1 MGQMA
6 EQQTT
11 PPPTTCCSHASEPG
25 RRLSRSSR
33 EEWLWWGQQRAEGR
47 AEPGAQASEL
57 IYKVNL
63 QGVLLADR
71 DQPGVLWAPHHPFA
85 GLRLMEEIKGPT
97 AGPLCSTVDRRPQ
110 RKAAVYS
117 FI

>member
-1 MGQMA
+1 MLQPRFRAKKAAQPLLSGRMA
-6 EQQTT
+6 VVG
-11 PPPTTCCSHASEPG
+11 A
-25 RRLSRSSR
+25 
-33 EEWLWWGQQRAEGR
+33 AAGR

-85 GLRLMEEIKGPT
+85 GLQLMEEIKGPT